1 MSEEKEIK
9 SFLGT
14 GWSFPPAFDPVSK
27 AVRMVSD
34 EEDIE
39 QSLEILLSTR
49 LGERVMLPRYG
60 CDLNE
65 FVFESITTSFKTF
78 ITDLVRTAIIYYEPR
93 IKLEKIDLNGSNELE
108 GLILINVQYI
118 VKSTNSRLN
127 YVFPFYR
134 NEGTEVK

>member
-1 MSEEKEIK
+1 MNEEKDIK

-14 GWSFPPAFDPVSK
+14 GWSFPPAFDSVSK
-27 AVRMVSD
+27 SVRVVSD
-34 EEDIE
+34 EEDIQ

-65 FVFESITTSFKTF
+65 FMFESITTSFKTF

-93 IKLEKIDLNGSNELE
+93 IKLEKIDLNGSNDLD
-108 GLILINVQYI
+108 GLILINVQYV

-127 YVFPFYR
+127 YVYPYYR